1 MRIII
6 EGVDKSGKSTLIEKM
21 KNQFEYGMAI
31 KNMIKPRDA
40 SEAETE
46 RIKRM
51 YEEIEFLS
59 SHVGTEHVYI
69 LDRFYQS
76 EIVYSILRGNDRLQD
91 EDFMSWVKLREKANK
106 RDTLLVL
113 VETDAQTVAK
123 RFKECNEDFVKEEQI
138 EMLQKRYNQVFEM
151 STLPKIKLD
160 TTQIGIENSLGIIKK
175 KLEEIQKGENKLW
188 TTEYRY

>member
-175 KLEEIQKGENKLW
+175 KLEEIQKGENHHKYFRL
-188 TTEYRY
+188 